1 MPFRDRLGDRRGE
14 LRFEI
19 IGHLWGSLESV
30 EQLPLHDVGR
40 GGALVESRRPLAQD
54 SVHAMALRFGAEPLH
69 DVRVRVRH
77 VRPSPVGRG
86 LPGGS
91 RVPGSGPG
99 GRRADRSLR
108 GGRDV
113 ALHAVRGGMTHG

>member
-77 VRPSPVGRG
+77 VRPSQSGEGYLVGLEFLDLDQAAVEQIDRYVG
-86 LPGGS
+86 AAMS
-91 RVPGSGPG
+91 RSTPS
-99 GRRADRSLR
+99 AE
-108 GGRDV
+108 
-113 ALHAVRGGMTHG
+113 A